1 MNPSKCSEYDY
12 IHFVIATPHVY
23 SCTEAARVQPPD
35 DNPPSDDSLNRLLY
49 RLPADSEAL
58 WTEAQPFV
66 KKDQGVLVIDDS
78 TVDKPYAQQM
88 ALVPRHWSGKHQQVV
103 CGINL
108 ITLMWTDGD
117 SQIPCDY
124 RLYNK
129 QQDNLSKNDHFQA
142 MIATADQRGFTPQC
156 VVFDSWYSSLKN
168 LKTVRQYQ
176 WHWLTQ
182 LKSNRQV
189 NLDKQGNRPIKELPI
204 SETGTIV
211 HLKGY
216 GLIKVFRIVSPHG
229 DIQYWATS
237 DLSINPLYRLKYAEL
252 AWSIEVYHRGIKQ
265 FVGVERCFARKAVA
279 QRNHIGLALRAFLRL
294 ERYSFSNGI
303 SWFEAKTAI
312 IRDAI
317 RAYLDKPIYTL
328 SPNA

>member
-1 MNPSKCSEYDY
+1 MNPPKCTASDY
-12 IHFVIATPHVY
+12 INFLIATPRYY

-35 DNPPSDDSLNRLLY
+35 DNPPAHDSLNRLLY
-49 RLPADSEAL
+49 RLNPDSESL
-58 WTEAQPFV
+58 WIEAEPFV
-66 KKDQGVLVIDDS
+66 KKEAGILVIDDS
-78 TVDKPYAQQM
+78 TLDKPYAQKM
-88 ALVPRHWSGKHQQVV
+88 EIVTRHWSGKHKQVV

-129 QQDNLSKNDHFQA
+129 QHDNLTKNDHFQA
-142 MIATADQRGFTPQC
+142 LISTAHQRGFRPEC

-168 LKTVRQYQ
+168 LKTIRQYQ

-189 NLDKQGNRPIKELPI
+189 NLDKEGNPPVCELPI
-204 SETGTIV
+204 SQKGTIV

-216 GLIKVFRIVSPHG
+216 GLVKVFKIVSQNG
-229 DIQYWATS
+229 DIEYWATS
-237 DLSINPLYRLKYAEL
+237 NLSMNELFRLKYAEL
-252 AWSIEVYHRGIKQ
+252 SWSIEVYHQGIKQ
-265 FVGVERCFARKAVA
+265 FVGVERCFAPKAVA

-294 ERYSFSNGI
+294 ERHRFLTGV
-303 SWFEAKTAI
+303 SWFEAKTSI
-312 IRDAI
+312 IRDAV
-317 RAYLDKPIYTL
+317 RAYLAKPIYTL
-328 SPNA
+328 TA